1 MSANL
6 TVPPE
11 FERASKEQRIAF
23 VQDLWDRIAQDEKSV
38 PLPSEHQRIL
48 RERLREYREGPKP
61 GEPWSVVRDEL
72 LAKLRGG

>member
-11 FERASKEQRIAF
+11 FERASKE
-23 VQDLWDRIAQDEKSV
+23 
-38 PLPSEHQRIL
+38 L
-48 RERLREYREGPKP
+48 RERLRQYREGAKP